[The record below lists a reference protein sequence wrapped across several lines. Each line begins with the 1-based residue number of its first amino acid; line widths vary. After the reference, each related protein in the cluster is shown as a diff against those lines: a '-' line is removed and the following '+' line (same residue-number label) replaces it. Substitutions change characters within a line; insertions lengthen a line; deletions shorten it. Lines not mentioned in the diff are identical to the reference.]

1 MSPNLSTFFLI
12 RVWQDRHMLELQDYI
27 KMLSDFNCTFAQKF
41 GIIKLGIFGSVA
53 RNENTENSDIDIVV
67 EVKKPSLQLMYE
79 LKEALKQ
86 LFKCEVNLVRFRDSL
101 RPLFKSNIQKDVIY
115 V

>member
-1 MSPNLSTFFLI
+1 MAGFK
-12 RVWQDRHMLELQDYI
+12 RA
-27 KMLSDFNCTFAQKF
+27 FAQKF
-41 GIIKLGIFGSVA
+41 GITKLGIFGSVA

-86 LFKCEVNLVRFRDSL
+86 LFNCDVDLVRFRDSL
-101 RPLFKSNIQKDVIY
+101 RPLFKSNIERDVIY